1 MNKLKIGD
9 KAHRTKKITKK
20 DIELFSEIT
29 GDRQALHY
37 NQDLAKRLGYKSPIA
52 QGGVI
57 TGVFN
62 AIVAHQLPGEGSVFL
77 NVNWNFRH
85 AVFIGDLIKGEVEV
99 LSVRNDKPI
108 TLLKTTITNQEGVVC
123 VDGTALVYKRDLI
136 K

>member
-9 KAHRTKKITKK
+9 KASLSKKITKK

-37 NQDLAKRLGYKSPIA
+37 DEELAKRLGYNSPIA

-77 NVNWNFRH
+77 NVNWNFRQ
-85 AVFIGDLIKGEVEV
+85 AVCIGDTIAGEVEV
-99 LSVRNDKPI
+99 LSVRIDKPI
-108 TLLKTTITNQEGVVC
+108 IELKTTIINQDGVIC
-123 VDGTALVYKRDLI
+123 VEGTALVYKRDLS
-136 K
+136 